1 MLQPI
6 HNGSIGC
13 SIGSSGNIFTT
24 SRHPKSTVAGSSGA
38 SSTDLPNSDTTTT
51 TSTAT
56 TPTTT
61 TGKLDE
67 YGHPYV
73 DLSFTNAKE
82 AYRSKTNFEL
92 IRALL
97 VFNLCSVRFLVDNNK
112 EILKWVRRILGKTL
126 FTKLMKATFY
136 GQFVA
141 GEDQDDIRPTIEKNM
156 KFGVKSILDYSVEKD
171 LSSEE
176 AKKAEMMSCTSDIQ
190 SSELPD
196 PEIKR
201 YRAHEDFGDRRDK
214 VFEARTYFYKDEAD
228 CDENMN
234 IFLNCIDAV
243 SGATDGSGFAAIKL
257 TALGRPQLLLQMSE
271 VLVSTRAMF
280 DRIAGTHEDILMRS
294 FREKD
299 LRRSLKGMGIP
310 LSRDETKKWFTFLDS
325 GQDGEVDLLDWD
337 NLLEVSMSLH
347 KVFNRVN
354 LETGKE
360 ESLITALT
368 EEEENQMK
376 NMLYRINKIAKY
388 AKQQGVRVMIDAEQT
403 YFQPAISRLAM
414 EMMRKFNKDRAV
426 IFNTYQC
433 YLKATLNSII
443 IDLDVSRKEDFYFGA
458 KLVRGAYMEQ
468 ERERAHSLGYD
479 DPVCDDFEHTT
490 QNYYNV
496 LNEVMSTIQRRDRG
510 KVSVMVASHNEETVK
525 YTVDAMKA
533 HGIKPADKLICFGQ
547 LLGMCDQVSFP
558 MGQAGY
564 SVYKYVPYGPV
575 EDVIPY
581 LSRRAQ
587 ENRGILKKVKKEK
600 KLLFSELRRR
610 ILRGKLIYRPAL
622 PTPPPPPPSTSA

>member
-1 MLQPI
+1 
-6 HNGSIGC
+6 
-13 SIGSSGNIFTT
+13 
-24 SRHPKSTVAGSSGA
+24 
-38 SSTDLPNSDTTTT
+38 
-51 TSTAT
+51 
-56 TPTTT
+56 
-61 TGKLDE
+61 
-67 YGHPYV
+67 
-73 DLSFTNAKE
+73 
-82 AYRSKTNFEL
+82 
-92 IRALL
+92 
-97 VFNLCSVRFLVDNNK
+97 
-112 EILKWVRRILGKTL
+112 
-126 FTKLMKATFY
+126 MKATFY

-176 AKKAEMMSCTSDIQ
+176 AKKAEMESCTSDMP
-190 SSELPD
+190 SGELQD

-201 YRAHEDFGDRRDK
+201 YRAHEEFGDRREK

-280 DRIAGTHEDILMRS
+280 DKIAGTDVDILLRS
-294 FREKD
+294 FSQKD

-310 LSRDETKKWFTFLDS
+310 MSRDETKKWFTFLDS

-354 LETGKE
+354 VKTGE
-360 ESLITALT
+360 AESLITALT

-414 EMMRKFNKDRAV
+414 EIMRKFNKDRAV

-433 YLKATLNSII
+433 YLKATLNNII
-443 IDLDVSRKEDFYFGA
+443 IDLDLSRKEDFYFGA

-468 ERERAHSLGYD
+468 ERERAKTLGYD
-479 DPVCDDFEHTT
+479 DPICDSFEHTT
-490 QNYYNV
+490 ENYYNV
-496 LNEVMSTIQRRDRG
+496 LNEVMRTIQKRDRG

-525 YTVDAMKA
+525 YTVEAMKA
-533 HGIKPADKLICFGQ
+533 HGIKPADRLICFGQ

-600 KLLFSELRRR
+600 QLLFSELRNR
-610 ILRGKLIYRPAL
+610 ILRGKFIYRP
-622 PTPPPPPPSTSA
+622 TPPVPPA